1 MKKYI
6 LLAVAA
12 LTLSA
17 ACTKV
22 ETVAPDQ
29 KIAFDVVNYATQ
41 TRANSVFADEWA
53 NATFFTNAWFYPTPN
68 DAPQHYMNNVEIK
81 LTEGA
86 WQPDEAYYWPRTGTI
101 NFFSYASKNALGN
114 EVDPGN
120 AAYGTTFKIADH
132 TVVAD
137 DNIMIADA
145 VYNAGKNDH
154 NVDGNLIVTGENQTN
169 NYTGVP
175 TLFRHLLSQVSVN
188 VKLATRKDIKGT
200 NSFEATLTSATVK
213 NVAKKGTLELT
224 AGRSAAA
231 GLATVAWTPAS
242 DGTQVGWTLPA
253 TAVTEDIT
261 LTVPNTVLVINATN
275 KESENVNLLNNRS
288 VLPQTLTAGDPA
300 TTTVVALEIAFQL
313 VTKHGTTA
321 YATENVTLT
330 ANLYS
335 AAVPSWNMNQ
345 RVTYNVTIDPVGE
358 TITFDP
364 AVAEWVSAE
373 PVTVPL
379 SL

>member
-41 TRANSVFADEWA
+41 TRANTVFAEEWA
-53 NATFFTNAWFYPTPN
+53 NASFFTNAWYYPTPN
-68 DAPQHYMNNVEIK
+68 DNPQPYMDNVEIK

-86 WQPDEAYYWPRTGTI
+86 WQPDEAYYWPRTGLI
-101 NFFSYASKNALGN
+101 NFFSYASKKPLSNNYLTAGN
-114 EVDPGN
+114 
-120 AAYGTTFKIADH
+120 GTFTINEY
-132 TVVAD
+132 TVTAD

-154 NVDGNLIVTGENQTN
+154 NADGALVVTGDNQTN
-169 NYTGVP
+169 NYKGVP
-175 TLFRHLLSQVSVN
+175 TLFRHLLSQISVN
-188 VKLATRKDIKGT
+188 VQLKTAQEIKGT
-200 NSFEATLTSATVK
+200 NAFEATLTGATIK
-213 NVAKKGTLELT
+213 NVANVGSLALT
-224 AGRSAAA
+224 AGTTQAT
-231 GLATVAWTPAS
+231 GLATAAWTPAS

-253 TAVTEDIT
+253 STVSTENIT
-261 LTVPNTVLVINATN
+261 LEVHNTVLKINADT
-275 KESENVNLLNNRS
+275 KESENVNLLNNRT
-288 VLPQTLTAGDPA
+288 VLPQALTAGDPA
-300 TTTVVALEIAFQL
+300 TATVVALEIAFQL
-313 VTKHGTTA
+313 VTKHGDTA

-330 ANLYS
+330 ANLRS
-335 AAVPSWNMNQ
+335 EAVASWNMNQ
-345 RVTYNVTIDPVGE
+345 RIVYNVTIDPVGE
-358 TITFDP
+358 VITFDP
-364 AVAEWVSAE
+364 AVAAWVEA
-373 PVTVPL
+373 PAQTVPF